1 MVNNNYNLRIMMN
14 IKVFMFWSYV
24 YELLKTWMFSN
35 KKIHNVK
42 VQKGRHTYSSF
53 TIVTIFFYSI
63 FISMYIQFDEVRS
76 NQL

>member
-1 MVNNNYNLRIMMN
+1 MN

-42 VQKGRHTYSSF
+42 VQKTKTYLFVIYNSDY
-53 TIVTIFFYSI
+53 IF
-63 FISMYIQFDEVRS
+63 
-76 NQL
+76 L